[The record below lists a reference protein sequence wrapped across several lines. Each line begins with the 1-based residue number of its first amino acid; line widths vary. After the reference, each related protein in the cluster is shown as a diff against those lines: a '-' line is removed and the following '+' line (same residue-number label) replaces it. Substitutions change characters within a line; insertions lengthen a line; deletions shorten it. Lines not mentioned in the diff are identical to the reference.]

1 MWPIR
6 KLQPD
11 WMSLDENM
19 VAPVHLPINN
29 LDGNLSGVNLNG
41 HARIIMHKNS
51 EIIRHANNHLT
62 RVNLLAGRRLRAA
75 QRSSDSQKRQRL
87 IDSAS
92 RLQSR
97 CLAIIPKSVGLYINY
112 LGLSVPLYF

>member
-1 MWPIR
+1 MPLWATHGRFTTTIWALLQAILWPIR

-62 RVNLLAGRRLRAA
+62 RVNWL
-75 QRSSDSQKRQRL
+75 
-87 IDSAS
+87 
-92 RLQSR
+92 
-97 CLAIIPKSVGLYINY
+97 
-112 LGLSVPLYF
+112 